1 MSTAIA
7 FLSGKGGSG
16 KTTLAL
22 SMADLMSKCKI
33 KTLLIDCD
41 LSTNGAT
48 YFFESNLRS
57 RSSREECAIYSFFD
71 FLRLP
76 EEVQVVL
83 PTIIN
88 NSFHFLPSVVDIV
101 DSNQQPLESI
111 ALHSYQLT
119 SKLKHMLSMTE
130 GKYDVVLFDC
140 QAGYTELL
148 PDLLP
153 LMDVDIFV
161 LEADSISASA
171 MRNLHLKI
179 GNSFGHAKLFQVFNK
194 ASEEEFEVYSKI
206 VGTFFTN
213 IGTLLFDWKIRQAF
227 SRSQIPGL
235 ESVSAKYSSD
245 LLQICKVV
253 LNDTENQKR
262 LNTFSA
268 YLQYRQ
274 LDEERRSL
282 EEKLAKSIRNPYSL
296 LKKRP
301 QVWLSAML
309 LSVTVMGMLIV
320 MLVTQQEMT
329 ELRSPIISIIVAAF
343 FAVFIA
349 LILTVFTGNLP
360 ADRDLKRSYERQINT
375 LSERMKRL
383 EREIPS
389 SLIDLNSSF
398 E

>member
-33 KTLLIDCD
+33 RTLLIDCD

-57 RSSREECAIYSFFD
+57 RSSREDCAIYSFFD

-76 EEVQVVL
+76 EEGQVVL

-88 NSFHFLPSVVDIV
+88 DSFHFLPSVVDIV
-101 DSNQQPLESI
+101 DTNQQSLENI
-111 ALHSYQLT
+111 ALYSCQLA
-119 SKLKHMLSMTE
+119 SKFKHILSMTE
-130 GKYDVVLFDC
+130 GNYDVVLFDC

-148 PDLLP
+148 PALLP
-153 LMDVDIFV
+153 LMDVDVFV

-171 MRNLHLKI
+171 MRNLHLKV
-179 GNSFGHAKLFQVFNK
+179 GNSFGQAKLFQVFNK
-194 ASEEEFEVYSKI
+194 ASEEEFEIYSKI

-227 SRSQIPGL
+227 SRSQIPDL

-245 LLQICKVV
+245 LLQICKIV
-253 LNDTENQKR
+253 LHDTENQKR
-262 LNTFSA
+262 LNAFSA

-282 EEKLAKSIRNPYSL
+282 EEKLANSIRNPYAA

-301 QVWLSAML
+301 QMWLSAII
-309 LSVTVMGMLIV
+309 LSVAISCMLIAI
-320 MLVTQQEMT
+320 LISQQALKGLGT
-329 ELRSPIISIIVAAF
+329 SITSIIIAAF
-343 FAVFIA
+343 SVVFIA
-349 LILTVFTGNLP
+349 FVSTILAGNLH
-360 ADRDLKRSYERQINT
+360 ADRDLRRSYERQINT

-383 EREIPS
+383 EHEIPS
-389 SLIDLNSSF
+389 SQIDLNSSF

>member
-130 GKYDVVLFDC
+130 GNYDVVLFDC

-153 LMDVDIFV
+153 LMDVDVFV

-282 EEKLAKSIRNPYSL
+282 EEKLAKSIRNPYAL

-329 ELRSPIISIIVAAF
+329 ELRTPIISIIVAAF

-349 LILTVFTGNLP
+349 FILTVFTGNLH